1 MYLLQA
7 KNTLVLNVT
16 ETLGICCPF
25 GIRKINLMKVSES
38 TNIAMPI
45 KNLISIIAAV
55 AIGVWAYFG
64 ITEKLNNHAT
74 QIELMSKDLEKA
86 VEFSIK
92 WPRGEMGSLP
102 ADAEQFLLI
111 EDALK
116 DIEDIQEELK
126 ESRHNATNISRLQKD
141 VERLLEELEKLK
153 DKVRQNGNSH

>member
-1 MYLLQA
+1 
-7 KNTLVLNVT
+7 
-16 ETLGICCPF
+16 
-25 GIRKINLMKVSES
+25 MKVSES

-45 KNLISIIAAV
+45 KNLVSIIGAV

-74 QIELMSKDLEKA
+74 QLELMQKDLDKA

-111 EDALK
+111 EDAIK
-116 DIEDIQEELK
+116 DIEQIEEELK
-126 ESRHNATNISRLQKD
+126 ESRHNATNIKRLQSD
-141 VERLLEELEKLK
+141 VERLIEQIEKLK
-153 DKVRQNGNSH
+153 DKVRSNGG

>member
-1 MYLLQA
+1 
-7 KNTLVLNVT
+7 
-16 ETLGICCPF
+16 
-25 GIRKINLMKVSES
+25 MKVSES

-74 QIELMSKDLEKA
+74 QLELMSKDLDKA

-126 ESRHNATNISRLQKD
+126 ESRHNATNILRLQKD
-141 VERLLEELEKLK
+141 VERLLNELEKLK
-153 DKVRQNGNSH
+153 DKVRDNGNSH

>member
-1 MYLLQA
+1 
-7 KNTLVLNVT
+7 
-16 ETLGICCPF
+16 
-25 GIRKINLMKVSES
+25 MKVSES

-64 ITEKLNNHAT
+64 ITEKLNSHSV

-126 ESRHNATNISRLQKD
+126 ESRHNATNILRLQKD
-141 VERLLEELEKLK
+141 VERLLNELEKLK
-153 DKVRQNGNSH
+153 DKVRDNGNHS

>member
-1 MYLLQA
+1 MVA
-7 KNTLVLNVT
+7 
-16 ETLGICCPF
+16 
-25 GIRKINLMKVSES
+25 KINGLEMKVSES

-74 QIELMSKDLEKA
+74 QLELMSKDLEKA

-102 ADAEQFLLI
+102 ADSEQFLLI
-111 EDALK
+111 EDSIK
-116 DIEDIQEELK
+116 DIEKIQEQM
-126 ESRHNATNISRLQKD
+126 ESMMHNKVNIERLQKD
-141 VERLLEELEKLK
+141 VDKLMNDLERLK
-153 DKVRQNGNSH
+153 DKVRQNGSHN